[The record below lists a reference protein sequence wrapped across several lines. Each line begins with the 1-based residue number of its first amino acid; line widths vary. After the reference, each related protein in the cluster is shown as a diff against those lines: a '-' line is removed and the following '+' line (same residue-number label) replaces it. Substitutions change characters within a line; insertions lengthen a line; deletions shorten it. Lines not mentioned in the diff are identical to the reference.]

1 MTTPGTGATPTA
13 LTATTT
19 TTSSTTMGS
28 LAHAATSIVDPIRA
42 GLLDG
47 WKVVDASTLDRDLVL
62 EADVAIVGTGA
73 GGGITAEILCDAGL
87 TVLMIEE
94 GPLKS
99 SSDFHMLENEA
110 YRDLYQESAARKTA
124 DKAINILQGRCV
136 GGGTTVNWTSSFRA
150 PEPTLAYWASAFGI
164 DGFGPG
170 DLAPWFDRVEQRLGV
185 ASWTIA
191 PNANNAALATG
202 AEKLGLHWGTIRR
215 NVRGCWNL
223 GYCGLGCPT
232 NAKQSMLV
240 TTIPRALSRGAT
252 LVTRARAQRFIIRR
266 DRVDALECQV
276 MDASG
281 TTPASR
287 AITVHARAYVSA
299 AGAINTPALLLRSH
313 VPDPYGIL
321 GLRTFLH
328 PTVVSAALMPGQI
341 DGFSGAPQSIFSDHF
356 VQMAPPAGPMG
367 FKLEAPP
374 VHPVLAAIT
383 LPGHGRQHA
392 AWMQRLPRMQ
402 VLIAL
407 LRDGFHPDSIGGRVR
422 LAGDGT
428 PILDYALT
436 PYLFDGMR
444 RAFAAM
450 AEIQFA
456 AGATSVM
463 PVHGEGRR
471 FAGVD
476 GAKTA
481 IEGFDLRP
489 RATPIVSAHV
499 MGGAPFGPDPRHAV
513 VDPTGRHHHLANLHV
528 VDGSLFPTSIGANPQ
543 LSIYA
548 IAAMLATGLAQHLRG

>member
-1 MTTPGTGATPTA
+1 MTTPETRATPAA
-13 LTATTT
+13 LTATAAGTT
-19 TTSSTTMGS
+19 TLGR
-28 LAHAATSIVDPIRA
+28 LAHTAAPIVDPIRA

-47 WKVVDASTLDRDLVL
+47 WRVVDASTLDRDLVL
-62 EADVAIVGTGA
+62 EADVVIVGTGA
-73 GGGITAEILCDAGL
+73 GGGIAAETLCDAGL

-99 SSDFHMLENEA
+99 SSDFHMLEREA

-136 GGGTTVNWTSSFRA
+136 GGGTTVNWTSSFRT
-150 PEPTLAYWASAFGI
+150 PEPTLAYWASTFGI
-164 DGFGPG
+164 DGFGPR

-185 ASWTIA
+185 ASWTTA

-202 AEKLGLHWGTIRR
+202 AEKLGLPWGTIRR

-252 LVTRARAQRFIIRR
+252 LVTRARAQRFVIRG
-266 DRVDALECQV
+266 DRVDALECQA

-287 AITVHARAYVSA
+287 RITVHARAYVSA

-328 PTVVSAALMPGQI
+328 PTVVSAALMPGRI
-341 DGFSGAPQSIFSDHF
+341 DGFSGAPQTIFSDHF
-356 VQMAPPAGPMG
+356 LQMAPPAGPMG

-407 LRDGFHPDSIGGRVR
+407 LRDGFHPDAIGGRVR
-422 LAGDGT
+422 LADDGT

-436 PYLFDGMR
+436 PYIFDGVR

-450 AEIQFA
+450 AAIQFA
-456 AGATSVM
+456 AGATSVQ
-463 PVHGEGRR
+463 PVHGAGRSY
-471 FAGVD
+471 AGVD
-476 GAKTA
+476 AAKAA
-481 IEGFDLRP
+481 IGGFDLRP

-499 MGGAPFGPDPRHAV
+499 MGGAPLGPDPRHAV
-513 VDPTGRHHHLANLHV
+513 IDPAGRHHQIANLHV
-528 VDGSLFPTSIGANPQ
+528 FDGSMFPTSIGANPQ

-548 IAAMLATGLAQHLRG
+548 IAARLATGLAQRLRG